1 MHFPRHLWI
10 DRECGALVSTAT
22 RDVQGGTVTP
32 RLRAAVAVSPNAYL
46 KEGIYL
52 VAVMLGGSGGEIN

>member
-1 MHFPRHLWI
+1 M
-10 DRECGALVSTAT
+10 
-22 RDVQGGTVTP
+22 RDVQGGTATP